1 MSFRQVNRLYRKM
14 ITYDSACTGRI
25 NSGVRSELF
34 HVILDDIDRLQKK
47 ISRIDQKDEQYGE
60 IDLEIRKL
68 LLKEIQIIIDDYM
81 LSRQNGTLDLWRQ
94 MYGDIKDYIKNF
106 YLYRKGALPES
117 VDHVMS
123 RYGFYIDEDFKTREV
138 NSHGY

>member
-14 ITYDSACTGRI
+14 IIYDSSCIGRI

-34 HVILDDIDRLQKK
+34 HVILEDIDRLQKK
-47 ISRIDQKDEQYGE
+47 IQRIAQTDEQYGE
-60 IDLEIRKL
+60 LDLEIRQL

-81 LSRQNGTLDLWRQ
+81 LSRQNGTLSLWRE
-94 MYGDIKDYIKNF
+94 MYGDIKDYIRNF

-117 VDHVMS
+117 AEHVMN
-123 RYGFYIDEDFKTREV
+123 RYGFYIDET
-138 NSHGY
+138 